1 MEIRLE
7 IVKGPERGRVFMLA
21 EPTTAIAGRGPDTR
35 FRFSEAD
42 PYISRRHFL
51 LELSPPKA
59 YFRDLDTVTNPSKIN
74 DLYVEVA
81 ELADGDVIEVGY
93 THLKVSLRAATV
105 GEEPPSPPSP
115 PPSVELPPEPGRLQ
129 LLPVVCGCGRDLTA
143 QANSDGRAWELREVV
158 SYACERCLPKKE
170 KFATPTVNDYT
181 LIKLL
186 GEGGMGS
193 VYLAHHRPT
202 ARVVALKKMKIADK
216 RLGARFEREIRLMRR
231 VIHPHVLRC
240 FDSGQ
245 ACDAGQPYLVMEYA
259 PYGSLDQTLI
269 ENNGALPQ
277 ATAVR
282 YIIQALRG
290 LAYVHEAGIV
300 HRDLKPENLLLKQDS
315 SGETCAKIMDFGL
328 AREFAKVGGSV
339 LTRVGQAM
347 GTLLYM
353 PPEQIKD
360 AHGVREP
367 ADVYSLGVTLYHLL
381 TGKYPFDF
389 PTPLDVLRFLMENR
403 GQVSSPDEALRRMMM
418 LKKLKNPYLIV
429 LEDEP
434 IPIRQRKPDIPAELA
449 EIVARAMSKP
459 LNQRFQRATDFQ
471 RALEVIY
478 PRL

>member
-7 IVKGPERGRVFMLA
+7 IVKGPERGRVFTLA
-21 EPTTAIAGRGPDTR
+21 EPTTAIAGRGPDAQ

-59 YFRDLDTVTNPSKIN
+59 YFRDLDSVTNPSKIN
-74 DLYVEVA
+74 DLYVEAA
-81 ELADGDVIEVGY
+81 ELADGDVIEAGY

-105 GEEPPSPPSP
+105 RDEPPPPPPPTFEPSP
-115 PPSVELPPEPGRLQ
+115 APSRPQ
-129 LLPVVCGCGRDLTA
+129 LLSVACRCGRDLTA
-143 QANSDGRAWELREVV
+143 QANSDGRALELEDVV
-158 SYACERCLPKKE
+158 SYLCERCLPKKE
-170 KFATPTVNDYT
+170 KFASPTVNDYT

-202 ARVVALKKMKIADK
+202 ARLVALKKMKIAD
-216 RLGARFEREIRLMRR
+216 RQLGARFEREIRLMRQ

-245 ACDAGQPYLVMEYA
+245 ARDTGQPYLAMEYA
-259 PYGSLDQTLI
+259 PHGSLDQTLI
-269 ENNGALPQ
+269 KNNGALPE
-277 ATAVR
+277 ATAVG
-282 YIIQALRG
+282 YVIQALRG
-290 LAYVHEAGIV
+290 LAHVHQAGIV
-300 HRDLKPENLLLKQDS
+300 HRDLKPENLLLKQDL
-315 SGETCAKIMDFGL
+315 SGETCVKIMDFGL
-328 AREFAKVGGSV
+328 AREFARVGGSV

-403 GQVSSPDEALRRMMM
+403 GQVSSPEEALKRMMR
-418 LKKLKNPYLIV
+418 LRKLKTPYLIV
-429 LEDEP
+429 LENEP
-434 IPIRQRKPDIPAELA
+434 IPIRQRKPDISAELA
-449 EIVARAMSKP
+449 GIVERAMSKS

-471 RALEVIY
+471 RALEAVH

>member
-21 EPTTAIAGRGPDTR
+21 EPTTAIAGRDPDAR

-59 YFRDLDTVTNPSKIN
+59 YFRDLETVTNPSKIN
-74 DLYVEVA
+74 DLHVEAA

-93 THLKVSLRAATV
+93 TRLKVSFRAATV
-105 GEEPPSPPSP
+105 RDEPPP
-115 PPSVELPPEPGRLQ
+115 PPPPPPPEPSQPQRP
-129 LLPVVCGCGRDLTA
+129 PVACGCGRDLTA
-143 QANSDGRAWELREVV
+143 QANSDGQAWELREVV
-158 SYACERCLPKKE
+158 SYVCERCLPKKE
-170 KFATPTVNDYT
+170 KLASPTVNDYT
-181 LIKLL
+181 LVKLL

-202 ARVVALKKMKIADK
+202 ARLVALKKMKIADK
-216 RLGARFEREIRLMRR
+216 QLGARFEREIRLMRQ

-245 ACDAGQPYLVMEYA
+245 ARDTGQPYLVMEYA
-259 PYGSLDQTLI
+259 PHGSLDQTLI
-269 ENNGALPQ
+269 QNNGALPE

-290 LAYVHEAGIV
+290 LAHVHQAGIV
-300 HRDLKPENLLLKQDS
+300 HRDLKPENLLLKQDP
-315 SGETCAKIMDFGL
+315 SGETSVKIMDFGL
-328 AREFAKVGGSV
+328 AREFARVGGSV

-381 TGKYPFDF
+381 TGKYPFNF

-403 GQVSSPDEALRRMMM
+403 GQVSSPEEALRRMMM
-418 LKKLKNPYLIV
+418 LKKLKTPYLIV

-449 EIVARAMSKP
+449 GIVEQAMSKP

-471 RALEVIY
+471 YALEAVY

>member
-1 MEIRLE
+1 MEICLE
-7 IVKGPERGRVFMLA
+7 IVKGPERGRVFTLA
-21 EPTTAIAGRGPDTR
+21 EPTTAIAGRGPDAR

-59 YFRDLDTVTNPSKIN
+59 YFRDLDTATNPSKIN
-74 DLYVEVA
+74 DLYVEAA

-93 THLKVSLRAATV
+93 THLKVSLRAAMV
-105 GEEPPSPPSP
+105 REEPPPPP
-115 PPSVELPPEPGRLQ
+115 APSVEPLPEPSRLQ
-129 LLPVVCGCGRDLTA
+129 FLPVVCGCGRDLTA

-158 SYACERCLPKKE
+158 DYVCERCLPKKE
-170 KFATPTVNDYT
+170 KFASPTVNDYT

-216 RLGARFEREIRLMRR
+216 QLGARFEREIRLMRQ
-231 VIHPHVLRC
+231 VAHPHVLRC

-245 ACDAGQPYLVMEYA
+245 ARDTGQPYLVMEYA

-269 ENNGALPQ
+269 KNNGALPE

-282 YIIQALRG
+282 YIVQALRG
-290 LAYVHEAGIV
+290 LAHIHQAGIV
-300 HRDLKPENLLLKQDS
+300 HRDLKPENLLLKQDP
-315 SGETCAKIMDFGL
+315 SGETSVKIMDFGL
-328 AREFAKVGGSV
+328 AREFARVGGSV

-367 ADVYSLGVTLYHLL
+367 ADIYSLGVTLYHLL
-381 TGKYPFDF
+381 TGKYPFNF

-418 LKKLKNPYLIV
+418 LKKLKTPYLIV

-434 IPIRQRKPDIPAELA
+434 IPIRQRKPDISAELA

-459 LNQRFQRATDFQ
+459 LSQRFQRATDFQ
-471 RALEVIY
+471 RALEAIH